1 MRAPITLLWLG
12 LFTATAAAETA
23 PACWMAS
30 DLAYHKGDERVHKTV
45 ARIAPPQRILAQY
58 SPLAQR
64 GTIRRVK
71 LTGDKKLIALTFDLC
86 EQPSEISGYQG
97 GIVDFLREHRI
108 KATFFMGGKWML
120 SHRERAQQ
128 LMADPLFEVANH
140 TWEHRNLRVVSGQ
153 ALVDEI
159 KNAQVAYEQVREEL
173 EAKQCTGPRGN
184 TLAHEQAPQRLS
196 LLRFPYGACSAAA
209 LDEAAHQGLLP
220 IQWDVSSGDP
230 AFAQSARA
238 IAHQVLANV
247 QPARSFYSTPTA
259 AAGTPMAR
267 SPASSPRS
275 RRAATNSLRFRSCWR
290 RVSRWC
296 PRRATTRGPATPTG
310 LGIRCPSPPVHS
322 ASAGCGTVSRR
333 LPRRRPTPGDG
344 GLVAAAAF
352 GSNPPNDPPNEGA
365 ARARAA

>member
-1 MRAPITLLWLG
+1 MRASITLLWLG

-45 ARIAPPQRILAQY
+45 ARIAPPQRVLAEY
-58 SPLAQR
+58 SPIAQR

-71 LTGDKKLIALTFDLC
+71 LTSDKKLVALTFDLC

-108 KATFFMGGKWML
+108 KATFFMGGKWMH

-159 KNAQVAYEQVREEL
+159 KNAQIAYEQVREEL
-173 EAKQCTGPRGN
+173 EAKRCTGPRGD
-184 TLAHEQAPQRLS
+184 TLAHEQAPRRLG

-230 AFAQSARA
+230 TFAQSARA
-238 IAHQVLANV
+238 IEHQVLTNV
-247 QPARSFYSTPTA
+247 QPGSIVLFHANGRGWHTEGALPGIIAALKARGYEFATVSELLAAGEPVVAATCYDSRPGDTDRPRHPLPVATGPFGFGWLWQGVASPGATSARS
-259 AAGTPMAR
+259 R
-267 SPASSPRS
+267 
-275 RRAATNSLRFRSCWR
+275 
-290 RVSRWC
+290 
-296 PRRATTRGPATPTG
+296 
-310 LGIRCPSPPVHS
+310 
-322 ASAGCGTVSRR
+322 
-333 LPRRRPTPGDG
+333 
-344 GLVAAAAF
+344 
-352 GSNPPNDPPNEGA
+352 
-365 ARARAA
+365 

>member
-1 MRAPITLLWLG
+1 MRARIILLWLS
-12 LFTATAAAETA
+12 LLTATAAAEAA

-45 ARIAPPQRILAQY
+45 ARIAPPQRILAEY
-58 SPLAQR
+58 SPIAQR

-71 LTGDKKLIALTFDLC
+71 LTGDKKLVALTFDLC

-153 ALVDEI
+153 ALVAEI
-159 KNAQVAYEQVREEL
+159 KNAQIAYEQVREEL
-173 EAKQCTGPRGN
+173 EAKRCTGPRGD
-184 TLAHEQAPQRLS
+184 TLAHEQAPRRLG

-238 IAHQVLANV
+238 IEHQVLTNV
-247 QPARSFYSTPTA
+247 QPGSIVLFHANGRGWHTDGALPGIIATLKARGYEFATVSELL
-259 AAGTPMAR
+259 AAGEPVV
-267 SPASSPRS
+267 
-275 RRAATNSLRFRSCWR
+275 AATCYDS
-290 RVSRWC
+290 
-296 PRRATTRGPATPTG
+296 
-310 LGIRCPSPPVHS
+310 H
-322 ASAGCGTVSRR
+322 
-333 LPRRRPTPGDG
+333 PGDTDRPRHP
-344 GLVAAAAF
+344 LPVATGPF
-352 GSNPPNDPPNEGA
+352 GFGWLWQGVASPGA
-365 ARARAA
+365 TSARTR